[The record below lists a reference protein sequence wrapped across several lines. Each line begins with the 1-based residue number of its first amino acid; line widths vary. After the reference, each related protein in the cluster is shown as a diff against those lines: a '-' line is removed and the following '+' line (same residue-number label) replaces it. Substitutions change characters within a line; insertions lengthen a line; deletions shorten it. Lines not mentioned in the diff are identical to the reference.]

1 MKSLFASALIALTV
15 SASSVSFANDNSK
28 TAEKASTFKSVV
40 YPVINSSKI
49 RVNVNKEKGT
59 RILVTLKNEAGETLA
74 TEQLRKTDE
83 SSAIRFDLG
92 QLEDGNYQVEVSDGL
107 TKQVKAVNLH
117 TSAPTVATERHIA
130 MK

>member
-1 MKSLFASALIALTV
+1 MKSLFTSALIALTLTAT
-15 SASSVSFANDNSK
+15 SASFANENSK
-28 TAEKASTFKSVV
+28 SGEKASTFKSVV

-49 RVNVNKEKGT
+49 RVNVNKEKGA

-74 TEQLRKTDE
+74 TEHLRKADE

-92 QLEDGNYQVEVSDGL
+92 QLEDGNYQVEVSDGWN
-107 TKQVKAVNLH
+107 KQVKEVKLH
-117 TSAPTVATERHIA
+117 TTAPTVATERHIA